1 MKQHEKISLVNAF
14 SNCLLWVVEIYPA
27 GISEEWKAYLSKLF
41 VYPSMGREF

>member
-14 SNCLLWVVEIYPA
+14 SNCLLWVVEIYP